1 MSSDCYVRKTLRHSM
16 SPVNKEGL
24 VLKSESQISSD
35 IKWKQQPIINLNDL
49 FKGTSYITNN

>member
-1 MSSDCYVRKTLRHSM
+1 M

-49 FKGTSYITNN
+49 FKGTSYITTN